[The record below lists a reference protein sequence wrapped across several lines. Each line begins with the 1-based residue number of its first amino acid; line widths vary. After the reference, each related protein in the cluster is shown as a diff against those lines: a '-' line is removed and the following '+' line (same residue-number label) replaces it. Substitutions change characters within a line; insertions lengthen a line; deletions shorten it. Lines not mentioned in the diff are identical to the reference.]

1 MSIGDD
7 FEIQAD
13 GDIRHVAGTA
23 TYTVLEL
30 HRWLQALADDAAAS
44 GDDIMDITELTP
56 SERSTDTIVTL
67 LEPYNI
73 DDNAAQYLYGG
84 SISQKDGD
92 ELYSGLQV
100 LGSVNSPT
108 TQLQIVQNN
117 ALLSNY
123 WGTGLNPDPTIGAIL
138 QIMVKSRTGGAD
150 IDGKRIRVQA
160 REWGDTFDFFNVL
173 LGLGVSVAAISTTPD
188 AQNTTLKATVDAY
201 TEVTNT
207 EGYQLIDL
215 NNGNGNREYYSKWT
229 YGALN
234 AKALWEWVKA
244 VTVRGTAKTIHG
256 MNGEL
261 FLGITHS
268 FAYDNEA
275 SGPFQEDEILSW
287 GTGAT
292 AGTGKLLALDDDGA
306 TGNIYMQLL
315 TGVAPTNNL
324 TVTGQTSSATADVNG
339 AVTARTVPKTFL
351 GTYTGSFI
359 GAYGIGI
366 DPPDLTNAD
375 TLQDLAGVNQAP
387 PNNVDIVISGLVNG
401 EDRVI
406 LGRDGGGGVLE
417 VDTYTLDA
425 GNDIGESTIVVKENI
440 LSDDPSAGVIRLWN
454 GLSYDRYTYTS
465 RAGKTFSGVSPTL
478 TKNYSEND
486 PVFVPFIDE
495 LASGPTATETIVYS
509 APINVVGR
517 VRDGGATPIKP
528 FPISGAIGAAGFSV
542 TAIRTSD
549 E

>member
-1 MSIGDD
+1 MAIGAD

-13 GDIRHVAGTA
+13 GDIRHVSGSS
-23 TYTVLEL
+23 TYTVLEF
-30 HRWLQALADDAAAS
+30 HRWLQGLADDAAAS

-56 SERSTDTIVTL
+56 SERSTDTIITL

-73 DDNAAQYLYGG
+73 DDVAAQYLYGG

-108 TQLQIVQNN
+108 TQLRIVQNN
-117 ALLSNY
+117 ALLTNY

-201 TEVTNT
+201 TDVVNT
-207 EGYQLIDL
+207 EGFQVIDL

-244 VTVRGTAKTIHG
+244 VTVRATAKTIHG

-268 FAYDNEA
+268 FGYDNEA
-275 SGPFQEDEILSW
+275 SGPFQEDEIISW
-287 GTGAT
+287 GTGPT

-315 TGVAPTNNL
+315 TGVAPTNDL
-324 TVTGQTSSATADVNG
+324 PIAGVTSGATADVNG
-339 AVTARTVPKTFL
+339 SVTARTVPKVFL

-375 TLQDLAGVNQAP
+375 TLQDLSGTNQTP
-387 PNNVDIVISGLVNG
+387 PNNVNIVIAGLESG

-406 LGRDGGGGVLE
+406 LGRNDGTGALE

-425 GNDIGESTIVVKENI
+425 GNNLGNSTVVIKENI
-440 LSDDPSAGVIRLWN
+440 LSDDPSTGVIRLYN

-465 RAGKTFSGVSPTL
+465 RTGKTFSGVSPTL
-478 TKNYSEND
+478 TKNYAESD

-495 LASGPTATETIVYS
+495 LASSGTATETIVYS

-517 VRDGGATPIKP
+517 VRDGGVTPIKP
-528 FPISGAIGAAGFSV
+528 FPISGVVGSGGFSV